1 MNSHT
6 LNRNTIV
13 NNYQVGGSLPMDAI
27 SYVMRVADRQLYEA
41 LKQGEFCYV
50 LNARQM
56 GKSSLMVRMIKG
68 LREEGYCC
76 TAIDLTRISGEKVTI
91 EQWYKG
97 LVVELWQGFDLFNK
111 INLKQ
116 WWKEREDLSLIQ
128 RLSQFIE
135 EVLLVETGLETP
147 IVICFDEID
156 SVLSL
161 DFSINDFFALIRFC
175 YNQRSLNPQY
185 GRLTFAL
192 FGVATPSDLIKDHR
206 RTPFNIGHA
215 IHLTGFDSQEA
226 KPLLA
231 GLPATI
237 SNPQLLLKQILTWT
251 NGQPFLTQKIC
262 QLVRDYSSEMLLDN
276 QEAGLEQLIQTYI
289 INNWQ
294 TQDEPEHLKTI
305 RDRLL
310 SKEEKTGSL
319 LTMYQQI
326 LQQGFIAADNSIE
339 QQELLLSGLIIKAKD
354 KLKVRNR
361 IYQQVFNLTWVETQL
376 AQLRPYS
383 EALQAW
389 QKSQYTDTSR
399 LLRGQALQDA
409 QKWSWGKS
417 LSELDY
423 RFLASSEELDRKEVQ
438 QTLEIERAQEIKA
451 RLQEQQKTARLQ
463 RYLLI
468 VLTLAFSSVL
478 GIGAIAYKQYRQTI
492 LNEIKA
498 LSNYSQALF
507 ASDRRLEALIAAIKV
522 KQKWQQLNYQDA
534 NTDKQIESVLRQAVY
549 GVNEYN
555 RLSGH
560 TAPVFGVDISPD
572 SELIVTGSEDRTVKL
587 WNKDGTLLNTLEQH
601 QAAVW
606 DVAFS
611 PIPLDKGGKG
621 GIIASASRDQTVK
634 LWNKDGKFLNTF
646 TGHQDEVLGVAFSP
660 DGELIASASRDRT
673 VKLWN
678 INGELVDTLSDHKS
692 SVWKAVFSPDG
703 QMIASASEDKTIK
716 LWKLDTQ
723 GKFQVAQTLIS
734 HTNEVRNIA
743 FSPDGQLITSVS
755 LDRTAKIWQ
764 VNGGK
769 LLHTLESHTSPV
781 VGVVFSKDG
790 QIIATAGWDNTI
802 KIWNLE
808 GALLKTINIEKKRIW
823 DIDISPDS
831 KTIASASEQD
841 IVKLTKLDNPLL
853 KVLRSHSEP
862 IIDVT
867 FIPQNNIIATAS
879 DDQTVK
885 LWTEDGS
892 LLTTFKSLQDSVLGI
907 ATSHDGHKL
916 VSGHWNGAIN
926 FLQVEDFNQPQIHL
940 EKTVKGH
947 KVGVWRIAVSPI
959 PLIKGGKGGIIATA
973 SEDKT
978 AKLWDWHGN
987 LITSLN
993 GHQDVVK
1000 AIAFSPHSNLV
1011 ATASYDKTVK
1021 LWNTQGKNIATLKE
1035 HNHSVTALDISD
1047 DGKLMATG
1055 DVNGTIKLWELD
1067 EDKITV
1073 KQSIKAHT
1081 DAVRKVVFSPLDRGI
1096 IASGSEDNTIKL
1108 WHRSGTLLKTF
1119 YGHDEAIWSIAFSPD
1134 GKTLVS
1140 ASEDKTAIIWQLQ
1153 QMFELDLLA
1162 AGCNQIQD
1170 YLRTNKEVDISD
1182 RFLCDYDYTP
1192 KN

>member
-1 MNSHT
+1 MNK
-6 LNRNTIV
+6 
-13 NNYQVGGSLPMDAI
+13 YQVGGSLPMNAV
-27 SYVMRVADRQLYEA
+27 SYVVRAADRQLYEA
-41 LKQGEFCYV
+41 LKRGEFCYV

-56 GKSSLMVRMIKG
+56 GKSSLMVRMIKS

-97 LVVELWQGFDLFNK
+97 LVVELWQGFNLFNK

-135 EVLLVETGLETP
+135 EVLLVETRLESP

-185 GRLTFAL
+185 ERLTFAL
-192 FGVATPSDLIKDHR
+192 FGVATPSDLINDHR
-206 RTPFNIGHA
+206 RTPFNIGRS
-215 IHLTGFDSQEA
+215 IELTGFNWQEA
-226 KPLLA
+226 EPLLV
-231 GLPATI
+231 GLPKTI
-237 SNPQLLLKQILTWT
+237 PNPQLLLKQILTWT
-251 NGQPFLTQKIC
+251 NGQPFLSQKLC
-262 QLVRDYSSEMLLDN
+262 QLVWDYSPQKVLNN
-276 QEAGLEQLIQTYI
+276 QQAWLEQLIQTHI

-305 RDRLL
+305 RDRFAPRPGRDGIL
-310 SKEEKTGSL
+310 SNQEKTSSL
-319 LTMYQQI
+319 LTMYEQI
-326 LQQGFIAADNSIE
+326 LQKGFIAADNSIE
-339 QQELLLSGLIIKAKD
+339 QQELLLSGLIIKAED
-354 KLKVRNR
+354 KLKVRNQ
-361 IYQQVFNLTWVETQL
+361 IYQQVFNLAWVETQL

-389 QKSQYTDTSR
+389 QKSKYTDTSR
-399 LLRGQALQDA
+399 LLRGKALRDA
-409 QKWSWGKS
+409 QKWSWDKS

-438 QTLEIERAQEIKA
+438 QALEIARAQEIKA
-451 RLQEQQKTARLQ
+451 RLQEQQKTASLQ

-522 KQKWQQLNYQDA
+522 KQKWQQLNYQDE
-534 NTDKQIESVLRQAVY
+534 NTDKEIESVLRQAVY
-549 GVNEYN
+549 GINEYN

-560 TAPVFGVDISPD
+560 ISPIFAVDISPD
-572 SELIVTGSEDRTVKL
+572 GELIVTGTEDRTVKL
-587 WNKDGTLLNTLEQH
+587 WKTDGTLLNTFIKH

-606 DVAFS
+606 DVTFS
-611 PIPLDKGGKG
+611 PNSQL
-621 GIIASASRDQTVK
+621 IASASRDQTIK
-634 LWNKDGKFLNTF
+634 LWNRDGKFLNTF

-660 DGELIASASRDRT
+660 NGQLIASASRDRT

-678 INGELVDTLSDHKS
+678 CRNGKLVDTLSDHRS

-703 QMIASASEDKTIK
+703 QTIATASEDKTIK
-716 LWKLDTQ
+716 LWKLDAQ
-723 GKFQVAQTLIS
+723 DKFKLAQTLIS
-734 HTNEVRNIA
+734 HTNEVRNVA
-743 FSPDGQLITSVS
+743 FSPDGQLIVSVS
-755 LDRTAKIWQ
+755 LDQTAKVWQ
-764 VNGGK
+764 VDRGK

-781 VGVVFSKDG
+781 VAVVFSPDG
-790 QIIATAGWDNTI
+790 QLIATAGWDNTI

-823 DIDISPDS
+823 DIDISPDG

-867 FIPQNNIIATAS
+867 FIPQSNILATAS

-885 LWTEDGS
+885 LWSKDGS
-892 LLTTFKSLQDSVLGI
+892 VLTSFKSPQDSVLGI
-907 ATSHDGHKL
+907 ASSRDGRKL

-926 FLQVEDFNQPQIHL
+926 FLQVEDLNQPYIHL
-940 EKTVKGH
+940 KKTIKGH
-947 KVGVWRIAVSPI
+947 KVGVWRIAVSPND
-959 PLIKGGKGGIIATA
+959 KIIATA

-1000 AIAFSPHSNLV
+1000 AIAFSPDSKIV
-1011 ATASYDKTVK
+1011 GTASYDKTVK
-1021 LWNTQGKNIATLKE
+1021 LWNTHGKNLATLKQ
-1035 HNHSVTALDISD
+1035 HHSVGALDISN
-1047 DGKLMATG
+1047 DGQLMATA
-1055 DVNGTIKLWELD
+1055 DVNGTIKLWQIDYELD
-1067 EDKITV
+1067 KNKITV
-1073 KQSIKAHT
+1073 ELKQSIKAHSE
-1081 DAVRKVVFSPLDRGI
+1081 AVRKVIFSPDGQL
-1096 IASGSEDNTIKL
+1096 IASGSEDSTIKL
-1108 WHRSGTLLKTF
+1108 WHRSGKLLKTF
-1119 YGHDEAIWSIAFSPD
+1119 SGHDEAIWSVAFSSD

-1140 ASEDKTAIIWQLQ
+1140 GSEDKTAIIWQLQ

-1162 AGCNQIQD
+1162 AGCSQIQD
-1170 YLRTNKEVDISD
+1170 YLRTNRDVSQRD
-1182 RFLCDYDYTP
+1182 RFLCSH
-1192 KN
+1192 N